1 MSDYICPIFHITDEE
16 PDILLPKKGIK
27 KIINLSNSEDYYLKT
42 TNAKDVN
49 FTEYDDIEDNLKNI
63 ISFFNLN
70 KQRVDR
76 PSPFEIDHTYKSKY
90 YIKVITSKQ
99 KIDELINLMLHV
111 SEDYLS
117 LIKSARSN
125 QTFESFKKPFGKYP
139 STSDVD
145 VMSLFKHC
153 HGVNED
159 KHISYNS
166 KLRFNYEYNDFR
178 EFYNNLLSDF
188 NRDQTQEFYICTAY
202 VGKFKR

>member
-1 MSDYICPIFHITDEE
+1 MSNYICPIFHITDEE
-16 PDILLPKKGIK
+16 PSIFPPIEKIK
-27 KIINLSNSEDYYLKT
+27 KNIDLSNSEDYYLKIT
-42 TNAKDVN
+42 GTNDVN
-49 FTEYDDIEDNLKNI
+49 FTEYDDIEENLKNI
-63 ISFFNLN
+63 ISFFNLD
-70 KQRVDR
+70 KHRVDR
-76 PSPFEIDHTYKSKY
+76 PSPFEIDHTYESRY
-90 YIKVITSKQ
+90 YIKVTTSKQ
-99 KIDELINLMLHV
+99 KIDELINLMLNV

-125 QTFESFKKPFGKYP
+125 QRFESFKEPFAISP
-139 STSDVD
+139 SKSDVD
-145 VMSLFKHC
+145 IMSLFKHC

-188 NRDQTQEFYICTAY
+188 NRNQIQEFYICTAY

>member
-1 MSDYICPIFHITDEE
+1 MSNYICPIFHITDEE
-16 PDILLPKKGIK
+16 LSIFPPIEKIK
-27 KIINLSNSEDYYLKT
+27 KNIDLSNSEDYYLKIT
-42 TNAKDVN
+42 GTNDVN
-49 FTEYDDIEDNLKNI
+49 FTEYDDIEENLKNI
-63 ISFFNLN
+63 ISFFNLD
-70 KQRVDR
+70 KHRVDR
-76 PSPFEIDHTYKSKY
+76 PSPFEIDHTYESRY
-90 YIKVITSKQ
+90 YIKVTTSKQ
-99 KIDELINLMLHV
+99 KIDELINLMLNV

-125 QTFESFKKPFGKYP
+125 QTFESFKKPIGKYP